1 MNIAFKNA
9 IGGSRDMKVGVTST
23 QIGNANSCMQFGWIW
38 LTSVETVVP
47 SFFSEN
53 LGRGGSR
60 QNILGGRGN
69 QRGLNQQNWSDTDHL
84 QRIGTRICHPPP
96 FHYALHPPL
105 AK

>member
-47 SFFSEN
+47 SFFF
-53 LGRGGSR
+53 LRKIWVGADPGRTFWGDVVTKGV
-60 QNILGGRGN
+60 
-69 QRGLNQQNWSDTDHL
+69 
-84 QRIGTRICHPPP
+84 
-96 FHYALHPPL
+96 
-105 AK
+105 